1 MSIPGKSGRG
11 ANPSFLISFQI
22 NLGVKHLIL
31 TLDFPIIYDIMIL
44 SSERGTRKEI
54 ETMYLFY
61 ADRLGWIPMG
71 NDGMMKVPSSVRS
84 NKKLIELATSWM
96 GKRTG
101 RIYLMTSWT
110 QQMSE
115 LGPRAFEEYI
125 AKHGKV
131 VISV

>member
-1 MSIPGKSGRG
+1 
-11 ANPSFLISFQI
+11 
-22 NLGVKHLIL
+22 
-31 TLDFPIIYDIMIL
+31 
-44 SSERGTRKEI
+44 
-54 ETMYLFY
+54 MYLFY
-61 ADRLGWIPMG
+61 ADRSGWIPMG

-84 NKKLIELATSWM
+84 NKKLVELAVSWL

>member
-1 MSIPGKSGRG
+1 MW
-11 ANPSFLISFQI
+11 
-22 NLGVKHLIL
+22 
-31 TLDFPIIYDIMIL
+31 M
-44 SSERGTRKEI
+44 
-54 ETMYLFY
+54 FY

-71 NDGMMKVPSSVRS
+71 NDGMMKVPARIS
-84 NKKLIELATSWM
+84 NKKLIELAASWM

-101 RIYLMTSWT
+101 RIYLMASWT

-125 AKHGKV
+125 AKNGKV

>member
-1 MSIPGKSGRG
+1 
-11 ANPSFLISFQI
+11 
-22 NLGVKHLIL
+22 
-31 TLDFPIIYDIMIL
+31 
-44 SSERGTRKEI
+44 
-54 ETMYLFY
+54 MYMFY

-84 NKKLIELATSWM
+84 NKKLVELAASWM

-115 LGPRAFEEYI
+115 LGPRAFEDYI
-125 AKHGKV
+125 AKNGR
-131 VISV
+131 VIISC